1 MTRSALHASAHHD
14 APSSPHRCVLRIRA
28 DDPEAGIS
36 FGIKYGANLDEYET
50 LISHAKDIGLDMI
63 GVSFH
68 VGSLAKSGKAFYRA
82 IECARKAFD
91 VGTACGFHF
100 SLLDIGGGFTGRFN
114 SFGIVQ
120 SMVGEIPAY
129 INEALEKFFGADTP
143 FGDLRVIAEPGRF
156 FAEASMHLACH
167 VHSVRNRVDRAS
179 ADDPETLVPT
189 CDYLI
194 SDGLYGSF
202 NCVVYDGAKPR
213 AWLLPGPNL
222 PPMDTELKRSTGQ
235 YH

>member
-1 MTRSALHASAHHD
+1 
-14 APSSPHRCVLRIRA
+14 
-28 DDPEAGIS
+28 
-36 FGIKYGANLDEYET
+36 
-50 LISHAKDIGLDMI
+50 MI

-129 INEALEKFFGADTP
+129 INEALDRFFGPETP
-143 FGDLRVIAEPGRF
+143 YSDLRY
-156 FAEASMHLACH
+156 
-167 VHSVRNRVDRAS
+167 
-179 ADDPETLVPT
+179 T
-189 CDYLI
+189 DY
-194 SDGLYGSF
+194 
-202 NCVVYDGAKPR
+202 
-213 AWLLPGPNL
+213 
-222 PPMDTELKRSTGQ
+222 
-235 YH
+235 H